1 MAQEYQTDDEELDF
15 RQSRGGKAIKV
26 VGIIVFVA
34 IILAYAL
41 QTLQLVGWLFPD
53 NNWFM
58 QVVTVFVCDGC
69 ATGYAMAEMFYR
81 FRLRASK
88 DFVFWMW
95 IITFIFSTAASVIQM
110 YLGSTHNIPHDID
123 PKIISIAYGV
133 VIAAFVINI
142 VAITLIIRMEHNSA
156 QPVRRYMDDK
166 PKKRVQQ
173 PRGRSDV
180 RDFGTPEVEPVTS
193 PLATAP
199 LDTTQASQPSQNGH
213 AR

>member
-1 MAQEYQTDDEELDF
+1 MAQEYQTDDELDF

-26 VGIIVFVA
+26 IGLVVFVA

-58 QVVTVFVCDGC
+58 QTVTVFVCDGC

-88 DFVFWMW
+88 DYVFWMW
-95 IITFIFSTAASVIQM
+95 IVTFIFSTAASVIQM
-110 YLGSTHNIPHDID
+110 YLSSTHNIPHDID
-123 PKIISIAYGV
+123 PRIISVAYGI

-142 VAITLIIRMEHNSA
+142 IAITLIIRMEHNAS
-156 QPVRRYMDDK
+156 QPKHRYMDDK
-166 PKKRVQQ
+166 PQKRVQKTQ
-173 PRGRSDV
+173 QQSV
-180 RDFGTPEVEPVTS
+180 QFAQTASAQAEPITD
-193 PLATAP
+193 PLQAAP
-199 LDTTQASQPSQNGH
+199 LDRQAN
-213 AR
+213 